1 MVSGLQLA
9 TCQHD
14 AKAKGQQV
22 GAATN
27 SEMKFSPFFSNQKWM
42 ICRAAK
48 AYPKTTPAKAA
59 PPILSRRSILSQQ
72 SQQSAPKTASS
83 ASNDKEVWV
92 FVCGFDLKWSFVYVT
107 SFFLDLAAAKYVE
120 LCRKSSEAVESW
132 DDSRAMCTSTAGHFV
147 AARKVRLDVYPLWVS
162 GWKLL
167 QMPSIVFASSLHF
180 HHHFM
185 IYASN
190 LQPSQ
195 DKALRVLGSEKANL
209 HPAKQY
215 TSQHETRL
223 LEWTV

>member
-1 MVSGLQLA
+1 MGVAQGEAEAETILLDVGLLRMVSGLQLA

-147 AARKVRLDVYPLWVS
+147 AARKVRLDVYPL
-162 GWKLL
+162 
-167 QMPSIVFASSLHF
+167 
-180 HHHFM
+180 
-185 IYASN
+185 
-190 LQPSQ
+190 
-195 DKALRVLGSEKANL
+195 
-209 HPAKQY
+209 
-215 TSQHETRL
+215 
-223 LEWTV
+223 

>member
-1 MVSGLQLA
+1 MGVAQGEAEAETILLDVGLLRMVSGLQLA

-107 SFFLDLAAAKYVE
+107 SFFWIWQLRNMLNSAGNLLRRSSLGMIAEQCAPALPVISLRLEKFVWMFIPCE
-120 LCRKSSEAVESW
+120 SQGENFCRCQALSLLLH
-132 DDSRAMCTSTAGHFV
+132 CTSTII
-147 AARKVRLDVYPLWVS
+147 S
-162 GWKLL
+162 
-167 QMPSIVFASSLHF
+167 
-180 HHHFM
+180 
-185 IYASN
+185 
-190 LQPSQ
+190 
-195 DKALRVLGSEKANL
+195 
-209 HPAKQY
+209 
-215 TSQHETRL
+215 
-223 LEWTV
+223 